1 MMVTMMIG
9 SRTDMENDLHT
20 QKGDMLEEE
29 VAQEKDRLD
38 GSFAC
43 R

>member
-9 SRTDMENDLHT
+9 SRTDMENDLQT
-20 QKGDMLEEE
+20 LKGDRLEEE
-29 VAQEKDRLD
+29 IAQKKDRLD

>member
-20 QKGDMLEEE
+20 LKGDTLEEE
-29 VAQEKDRLD
+29 IAQKKGRLD